1 MNVFIMFCCSSKDD
15 SILSI
20 HGVYKDEQ
28 EVIEHC
34 ANLNAMVIKLAVG
47 YYFDYKTT
55 VLL

>member
-1 MNVFIMFCCSSKDD
+1 MNVFVIICYNSADD
-15 SILSI
+15 SILSL

-34 ANLNAMVIKLAVG
+34 ANLNAMAIRQAVG
-47 YYFDYKTT
+47 YYFDYRTM